1 MEDFFSKIRNIRR
14 RNDAN
19 DRCIPACGSVNSH
32 APACVRVHDAY
43 VYVCE
48 KVKRIKENLT

>member
-1 MEDFFSKIRNIRR
+1 MEDFFFRKYEIRR

-19 DRCIPACGSVNSH
+19 DRCIPTCESVNSH